1 MSGISNILRHCIFIL
16 SIFWAFSISAQS
28 IGGSFQ
34 YFNKDNSI
42 ENGKERNQ
50 HPGQSAHT
58 SSRINQKKDTVNLAT
73 SNDMDMSSFSNFIQ
87 LLSPINTANIHSKL
101 TPATISKISKPQYIL
116 YRNLIRRNLWLE
128 GQGEPI
134 TQEVADQLPYYF
146 RLSMKNDKGH
156 YQFVEAM
163 HGQDLSDAHT
173 VSPYIMDKIIL
184 APDDTTANGWE
195 ARFASVGQWLIT
207 SDLSGE
213 RVVEERAYEAKRE
226 NANLVYAFQPIYNDS
241 THITGSYTDS
251 WGLAIDINDSG
262 DHYYGSVVSITLNSE
277 GLDSIVDHI
286 DAKGLCRYN
295 QYGADQTRYIYDSKD
310 RLISVTSHN
319 TVGDR
324 IDDNR
329 GICGTIYEYDD
340 ADNSC
345 IITHVDKDLDPT
357 RLRNGN
363 PEDRFTRMKIKYDSL
378 GRPSQQEILE

>member
-1 MSGISNILRHCIFIL
+1 MKKITNFLLNIILLFFTVSGINCYAQNLRP
-16 SIFWAFSISAQS
+16 SIQINPTINSYNE
-28 IGGSFQ
+28 GSQ
-34 YFNKDNSI
+34 LKSKPTKPI
-42 ENGKERNQ
+42 QLK
-50 HPGQSAHT
+50 
-58 SSRINQKKDTVNLAT
+58 INQRKT
-73 SNDMDMSSFSNFIQ
+73 
-87 LLSPINTANIHSKL
+87 
-101 TPATISKISKPQYIL
+101 QYVL
-116 YRNLIRRNLWLE
+116 YRNLIRRNLWFE

-134 TQEVADQLPYYF
+134 TQEVANQLPCYF

-163 HGQDLSDAHT
+163 HGQELTNDHN

-184 APDDTTANGWE
+184 TPDDTTANGWE

-213 RVVEERAYEAKRE
+213 TVVEERAYEAKKE

-251 WGLAIDINDSG
+251 WGLPIDINDSG

-324 IDDNR
+324 INDSR

-340 ADNSC
+340 SGSSC
-345 IITHVDKDLDPT
+345 IITHVNKDLHPT
-357 RLRNGN
+357 KLMEGSS
-363 PEDRFTRMKIKYDSL
+363 DAQFTKMSIIFDSIGRIKEKL
-378 GRPSQQEILE
+378 IIE